1 MTDVTNETPAPQLS
15 PLERA
20 RLERY
25 FLHNGLPHLTSGYDA
40 RTDTLTRMRPALYL
54 LFVLGLGVAL
64 RPDWDWW
71 LRVLAVLAGLAVAAA
86 VYALLNLLR
95 KRPLLAR
102 SRRIG
107 MTETLALVIAPPIA
121 AAALGESAATVAW
134 LAGATLGVAVGLYLL
149 MSFGVLSLIA
159 HQTQQVG
166 TGLADS
172 GAIAIRAM
180 PPVLAVLLFLALSTE
195 TWQAFGDLIGWR
207 YGGVV
212 VAFAIL
218 VTLILVYG
226 LSRERAAMYSIQP
239 DEELEE
245 RARRTPAL
253 ALVERGVAP
262 ASATLGR
269 IERLNLGL
277 ALLLGLVLRV
287 IAVALAVGLFF
298 LIFALLVVDREL
310 ALSWVDADPNFLVT
324 AVIADREVVLTEAH
338 FRVAGIPR
346 CVRWSLLHGGGDRRR
361 APSRAVSRRRARSAL
376 VRDRRLGV
384 LPRRPGRVADV
395 VLKFPRHG

>member
-239 DEELEE
+239 GEELEE

-338 FRVAGIPR
+338 FRVAGILGAFGGLYFTAVAIGDAR
-346 CVRWSLLHGGGDRRR
+346 HRERFLDDELDRLSCVTAAWAYYRG
-361 APSRAVSRRRARSAL
+361 AL
-376 VRDRRLGV
+376 GAS
-384 LPRRPGRVADV
+384 PTSS
-395 VLKFPRHG
+395 

>member
-1 MTDVTNETPAPQLS
+1 M
-15 PLERA
+15 
-20 RLERY
+20 
-25 FLHNGLPHLTSGYDA
+25 
-40 RTDTLTRMRPALYL
+40 
-54 LFVLGLGVAL
+54 
-64 RPDWDWW
+64 
-71 LRVLAVLAGLAVAAA
+71 
-86 VYALLNLLR
+86 
-95 KRPLLAR
+95 
-102 SRRIG
+102 
-107 MTETLALVIAPPIA
+107 
-121 AAALGESAATVAW
+121 
-134 LAGATLGVAVGLYLL
+134 
-149 MSFGVLSLIA
+149 
-159 HQTQQVG
+159 
-166 TGLADS
+166 
-172 GAIAIRAM
+172 
-180 PPVLAVLLFLALSTE
+180 
-195 TWQAFGDLIGWR
+195 
-207 YGGVV
+207 

-338 FRVAGIPR
+338 FRVAGILGAFGGLYFTAVAIGDAR
-346 CVRWSLLHGGGDRRR
+346 HRERFLDDELDRLSCVTAAWAYYRG
-361 APSRAVSRRRARSAL
+361 AL
-376 VRDRRLGV
+376 GAS
-384 LPRRPGRVADV
+384 PTSS
-395 VLKFPRHG
+395 